1 MEAVKVFLDTN
12 VVLDYYTGRMG
23 DSIAKTIVMAGQT
36 PQIELC
42 ISILTAVNV
51 LYVSRKYNSP
61 LKAKDIAELFQI
73 LPMDYQHYCEA
84 QSIDIN
90 DFEDALQICC
100 ARQSGCKVMVTRDKE
115 LLDGGSASAL
125 ILSPEEFLQRIGL
138 RPQGL
143 KEATGSHL

>member
-51 LYVSRKYNSP
+51 LYVSR
-61 LKAKDIAELFQI
+61 
-73 LPMDYQHYCEA
+73 
-84 QSIDIN
+84 
-90 DFEDALQICC
+90 
-100 ARQSGCKVMVTRDKE
+100 
-115 LLDGGSASAL
+115 
-125 ILSPEEFLQRIGL
+125 
-138 RPQGL
+138 
-143 KEATGSHL
+143 